1 MLGVACEVVEIQ
13 ARAARESTA
22 AVTAAVADLDEY
34 EQRAVENVLADP
46 TPEKLQAA
54 MQAVVQP

>member
-34 EQRAVENVLADP
+34 EQRAVENLLQDP
-46 TPEKLQAA
+46 TPEKLHAA
-54 MQAVVQP
+54 IKAVVQP

>member
-13 ARAARESTA
+13 ARVARESTA

-34 EQRAVENVLADP
+34 EQRAVENLLQDP

-54 MQAVVQP
+54 MQAVIQP